1 MSVQMPATQNA
12 ASPSPNPSLSQGIG
26 KTQPSADEVRNT
38 FLEMVDKTPAELIR
52 AMILAE
58 EGLTEEE
65 FAALPPEEQEKIEKK
80 IIARLEEKMEL
91 GMEENLKINQNVQ
104 LLASASQPQNGQ
116 MLLNT
121 DQTLDA
127 LIKAQEQDRGE
138 S

>member
-1 MSVQMPATQNA
+1 MSVQMPATQNTA
-12 ASPSPNPSLSQGIG
+12 KQSPNPSLSQGIG
-26 KTQPSADEVRNT
+26 KKQPSADEVRNA
-38 FLEMVDKTPAELIR
+38 FLELVDKTPAELIR

-91 GMEENLKINQNVQ
+91 GMEENLKVNQNVQ
-104 LLASASQPQNGQ
+104 LLTSASQPRKGQ
-116 MLLNT
+116 MFMNT

-127 LIKAQEQDRGE
+127 LIKVQEQDRGE